1 MTTPDNKTRKRKWDD
16 HGSAEQEA
24 PAPPNPSDA
33 LAAAAAVAAKLQNSN
48 SHLSSSTPPVPT
60 STDATKNSN
69 SIQQQVNE
77 QLAKITAN
85 LQAKGINIQNNKSNN
100 TGNTPTATS
109 ETASPTVNPDPYNLK
124 DNSLNKG
131 NFCKNIEINDV
142 KNKYMLTKAS
152 LLDKLQEETKA
163 EIITR
168 GKYYSNK
175 ALATPKDPPLY
186 LHVAA
191 ETQEILDNAVKK
203 IQEIID
209 STPPVIVHS
218 DTTTSAYHKPA
229 GQPSKRFH
237 TAKVFIGIDD
247 RSFNAKTK
255 LIGIQGANV
264 KHINR
269 ETGARLQ
276 LRGKGSGF
284 IEPTSGTEAFEPMF
298 FQISSVTE
306 EGLEKA
312 KQLVDDLIKT
322 VKAEYERFKQFKA
335 TRPNNPRPPHYNAY
349 NQNPYNTYQQ
359 PNPYQAQGYTTY
371 SGYTAYP
378 TAPIPQT
385 STETGYQATSTP
397 ALPNTP
403 APPLPSTTSSDTT
416 QSQTAAT
423 TDASSTTATAQS
435 YYQTAPTAAQG
446 QYANYNMYY
455 PYYYYQPPLPAG
467 SPPLPSNTPPL
478 PPSTSST
485 ATEAATPPLPSTPY
499 QPQSPNTK

>member
-1 MTTPDNKTRKRKWDD
+1 MTDNKSRKRKWDD
-16 HGSAEQEA
+16 QGTNEHETTT
-24 PAPPNPSDA
+24 PPNPSDA
-33 LAAAAAVAAKLQNSN
+33 LAAAAAVAAKLQSANSN
-48 SHLSSSTPPVPT
+48 LASSTPLKP
-60 STDATKNSN
+60 STDATKGSN

-85 LQAKGINIQNNKSNN
+85 LQAKGINIQNHPQPTTTTN
-100 TGNTPTATS
+100 TTTS
-109 ETASPTVNPDPYNLK
+109 STTASPTVTSDPYNLNK
-124 DNSLNKG
+124 ESSSNKG
-131 NFCKNIEINDV
+131 KFCKNIEINDV

-175 ALATPKDPPLY
+175 ALATAKDPPLY

-209 STPPVIVHS
+209 SKPPVIVHT

-237 TAKVFIGIDD
+237 TAKIFIGIDD
-247 RSFNAKTK
+247 RTFNTKTK

-284 IEPTSGTEAFEPMF
+284 IEQTSGTEAFEPMF
-298 FQISSVTE
+298 FHISSLTE

-312 KQLVDDLIKT
+312 KQLVEDLIKT
-322 VKAEYERFKQFKA
+322 VKAEYEKFKQYKA
-335 TRPNNPRPPHYNAY
+335 NRPNNPRPHYNSY
-349 NQNPYNTYQQ
+349 NQNPYGNAYQQ
-359 PNPYQAQGYTTY
+359 PNMTTSYQVPGYTY
-371 SGYTAYP
+371 PGYTYP
-378 TAPIPQT
+378 PPPLPSGTESTYPAAP
-385 STETGYQATSTP
+385 G
-397 ALPNTP
+397 LPNAP
-403 APPLPSTTSSDTT
+403 APPLPTTSSETT
-416 QSQTAAT
+416 TAQT
-423 TDASSTTATAQS
+423 TDATTATTAASATTQT
-435 YYQTAPTAAQG
+435 YYQTTPTVATPQS
-446 QYANYNMYY
+446 QYSNYYMYNS
-455 PYYYYQPPLPAG
+455 YYYYQPPLPSGA
-467 SPPLPSNTPPL
+467 PPLPSTTPPL
-478 PPSTSST
+478 PPTT
-485 ATEAATPPLPSTPY
+485 TTTESAAPPPPSAPY
-499 QPQSPNTK
+499 QPSSPTK